1 MNQQE
6 YAEPAHKSIVL
17 EYPGHP
23 RRYGCLLDTCSRMSY
38 RPDLQERA
46 VLPMKETN
54 GFHTVRSPDS
64 FALGQ
69 LRGRNAEN
77 LGGTLE

>member
-1 MNQQE
+1 
-6 YAEPAHKSIVL
+6 
-17 EYPGHP
+17 
-23 RRYGCLLDTCSRMSY
+23 MSY

-69 LRGRNAEN
+69 LLGKNAEN
-77 LGGTLE
+77 LGGTLELEMRRMNGVVECRYEGGSI